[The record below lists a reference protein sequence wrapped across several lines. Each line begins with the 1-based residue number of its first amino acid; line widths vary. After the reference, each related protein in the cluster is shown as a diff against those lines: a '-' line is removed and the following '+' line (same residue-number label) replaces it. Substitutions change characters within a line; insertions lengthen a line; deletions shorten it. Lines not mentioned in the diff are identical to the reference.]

1 MNTIKVI
8 HNNDT
13 KFILDIAKKFK
24 SRAYIEPYNF
34 DVLRLRKKIYR
45 MQEEYGTRKFPLIVF
60 EDENMV
66 EIGAIWSESNPD
78 WESAIENI
86 LNSIEEL

>member
-1 MNTIKVI
+1 MLTIKAL
-8 HNNDT
+8 HDNNT
-13 KFILDIAKKFK
+13 KFILDIVKTFK
-24 SRAYIEPYNF
+24 GRAYIEPYNF

-78 WESAIENI
+78 WELTIENV
-86 LNSIEEL
+86 LNQLEEL

>member
-34 DVLRLRKKIYR
+34 DTPRLRKKIHR
-45 MQEEYGTRKFPLIVF
+45 MQEEFGSKKFPLIII
-60 EDENMV
+60 EDENMEEV
-66 EIGAIWSESNPD
+66 AAIWSESNPD
-78 WESAIENI
+78 WEFAITNI
-86 LNSIEEL
+86 LNKLEEE

>member
-45 MQEEYGTRKFPLIVF
+45 MQEEFSTKKFPLIVF
-60 EDENMV
+60 EDENMEEV
-66 EIGAIWSESNPD
+66 AAIWSESNPD
-78 WESAIENI
+78 WESVIANI
-86 LNSIEEL
+86 LNELEE

>member
-13 KFILDIAKKFK
+13 KFILDIVKKFK

-34 DVLRLRKKIYR
+34 DTLRLRKKIHR
-45 MQEEYGTRKFPLIVF
+45 MQEEFGSKKFPLIII
-60 EDENMV
+60 EDENIEEV
-66 EIGAIWSESNPD
+66 AAIWSESNPD
-78 WESAIENI
+78 WESTIENI
-86 LNSIEEL
+86 LNQLEEL

>member
-13 KFILDIAKKFK
+13 KFILDIVKKFK

-34 DVLRLRKKIYR
+34 DTLRLRKKIYK
-45 MQEEYGTRKFPLIVF
+45 MQEEFGSKKFPLIII
-60 EDENMV
+60 EDENIEEV
-66 EIGAIWSESNPD
+66 AAIWSESNPD
-78 WESAIENI
+78 WESTIENI
-86 LNSIEEL
+86 LNQLEEL